1 MSVYIIADMEVKDQ
15 SAYSD
20 LQKLVPPIMEKYGG
34 RYLVRGGE
42 IISGGEEWGLSRIS
56 LIEFPSAA
64 KAREYFSSD
73 DYAPIAA
80 IRYKAAETR
89 SFTVEGV

>member
-1 MSVYIIADMEVKDQ
+1 MSVYIIADIVVKDQ
-15 SAYSD
+15 SAYSE

-34 RYLVRGGE
+34 RYLVHGGE
-42 IISGGEEWGLSRIS
+42 IISGEEEWGLSRIHI
-56 LIEFPSAA
+56 IEFPSAT
-64 KAREYFSSD
+64 KAREFFSSD

-89 SFTVEGV
+89 SFWVQGV